1 MQTWVFHRCLGCI
14 WSSSVD
20 TFCSLNHCGSVWHC
34 SWWTSGRWFLRCWAW
49 TWPVSLFL
57 TMKSSNVLKDWSIHT
72 SITLSPVPASKMWP
86 QGKMDTHRAT
96 YYFFIEHHISWGRW
110 RWEIGQSSQFHK
122 FHKPLKF
129 DQCVN
134 IVYFDDRARIDHG
147 PKRISKVPALGKC
160 LALKTPII
168 LFASTLGPRW
178 ISLDCVSRMGND
190 GRELTIM
197 GFLLWVRSS
206 TTQFNSHNNHVEKL
220 YCFYFTASLGL
231 ERWSWLPTYD
241 CS

>member
-14 WSSSVD
+14 WSSCVD
-20 TFCSLNHCGSVWHC
+20 TFCSLNRCGSVWHC
-34 SWWTSGRWFLRCWAW
+34 SWWTSGRWFLKCWPW

-86 QGKMDTHRAT
+86 QGKMDTHKAT
-96 YYFFIEHHISWGRW
+96 YNFFIEHHISWGRW

-122 FHKPLKF
+122 FPKPLKF

-147 PKRISKVPALGKC
+147 QKRISKVPALGKC
-160 LALKTPII
+160 LALKSPII

-190 GRELTIM
+190 GRGLTIM
-197 GFLLWVRSS
+197 GFPLWVRSS

-220 YCFYFTASLGL
+220 
-231 ERWSWLPTYD
+231 
-241 CS
+241 